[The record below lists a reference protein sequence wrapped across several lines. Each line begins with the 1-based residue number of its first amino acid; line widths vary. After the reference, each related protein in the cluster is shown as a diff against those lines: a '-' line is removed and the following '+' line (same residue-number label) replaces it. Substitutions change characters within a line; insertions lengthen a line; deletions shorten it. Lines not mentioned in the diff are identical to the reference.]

1 MAIAAGGALL
11 LAGCGSGD
19 GRVQAYLTGHGV
31 NAAAVTSVGL
41 GSTRPPAE
49 EANADGS
56 ASLPGR
62 AFNRRVEIALRLP

>member
-1 MAIAAGGALL
+1 VR
-11 LAGCGSGD
+11 D
-19 GRVQAYLTGHGV
+19 HRR
-31 NAAAVTSVGL
+31 
-41 GSTRPPAE
+41 TRPLAE